1 MAGRRPTP
9 EPVAGQRPV
18 TTGVAALIP
27 DGDGRRGWTVYVNGV
42 ESSHVDLD
50 DPTRLDFEYMR
61 WIADALD
68 VLATEGEP
76 LRVVHLGGAGC
87 TLAQYVAATR
97 PLSRQLVVEI
107 DAGVLELDK
116 QAFGLRSTSRLRL
129 RIGDARAELA
139 AEPDASADVVIRD
152 AFSGATTPGHLLTR
166 SFVTEAARALRP
178 GGVYLANLAD
188 DPKLGMARREAA
200 TALAVF
206 AHVGLVAEPG
216 QLNGRRYGNVV
227 IAGSDQPLPLQ
238 DWGRR
243 LSSGAIRARLL
254 DTEQVRAFA
263 SGRRPIEDP
272 AEARAGEGACFVYD
286 DMLGPA
292 QTADRDRTPDQGM
305 MTVTPD
311 DGAC

>member
-9 EPVAGQRPV
+9 EPLAGQRPV
-18 TTGVAALIP
+18 ATGVAALIP
-27 DGDGRRGWTVYVNGV
+27 DGDGRRGWTLYVNGV

-68 VLATEGEP
+68 VLAPQGEP

-97 PLSRQLVVEI
+97 PLSRQLVGVI
-107 DAGVLELDK
+107 DAEVGGLAK
-116 QAFGLRSTSRLRL
+116 QAIGLRSTARLRL
-129 RIGDARAELA
+129 RIGDAREQLA
-139 AEPDASADVVIRD
+139 AEPDRSADIVIRD
-152 AFSGATTPGHLLTR
+152 AFAGAATPGHLLTR
-166 SFVTEAARALRP
+166 SFVTEVTRVLRP
-178 GGVYLANLAD
+178 NGVYLANLAD

-206 AHVGLVAEPG
+206 RHVGLVAEPS

-227 IAGSDQPLPLQ
+227 IAGSDVPLPLQ

-243 LSSGAIRARLL
+243 LSSDAVRARLL

-263 SGRRPIEDP
+263 SGRRPIEDA
-272 AEARAGEGACFVYD
+272 AEARAGEGAAYVYD
-286 DMLGPA
+286 AMLASG
-292 QTADRDRTPDQGM
+292 QGM
-305 MTVTPD
+305 ITVTPGD
-311 DGAC
+311 ES